1 MLWSSWGVHGVPGS
15 WIFPSCNTVVVSTGG
30 MSFLLFL
37 FFGSF
42 GSFLNGCVR
51 LGAGNIMLLI
61 CLTGLR
67 NRFFFLSSAA
77 GDGGGN
83 GGGGGK

>member
-1 MLWSSWGVHGVPGS
+1 M
-15 WIFPSCNTVVVSTGG
+15 VVV
-30 MSFLLFL
+30 SFLLFL

-51 LGAGNIMLLI
+51 LGAGNAGDLLE
-61 CLTGLR
+61 GLR

-77 GDGGGN
+77 GDGGG
-83 GGGGGK
+83 GGK